1 MIVRRRQCKGY
12 AKDYNTHR
20 YYHNIHSLQPML
32 DYVDEKGTHSNPGDE
47 LSIPAA
53 AVGVDEKTSRNVNGL
68 K

>member
-1 MIVRRRQCKGY
+1 
-12 AKDYNTHR
+12 
-20 YYHNIHSLQPML
+20 ML